1 MFFRRRFGDE
11 VVENLIEPLLSGIYA
26 GDVDR
31 LSLRSTFPQF
41 LHAEHKYRSLIVG
54 MKKLKEIHP
63 QHGDDSEFK
72 KNSVFLTLKEGLQS
86 LVEGV
91 EKAIDPDIITKGIKV
106 EKIYKED
113 TAYELSLNSGKVI
126 KADSVIV
133 TSPHAVHSVY
143 AFGI

>member
-1 MFFRRRFGDE
+1 MGIPTKLSPFITTGLFSPVGKLRAAADFFIPKTKNQDDRSLGVFFRRRFGDE

-72 KNSVFLTLKEGLQS
+72 KNSVFFN
-86 LVEGV
+86 
-91 EKAIDPDIITKGIKV
+91 IKRRSSIASRW
-106 EKIYKED
+106 E
-113 TAYELSLNSGKVI
+113 
-126 KADSVIV
+126 
-133 TSPHAVHSVY
+133 
-143 AFGI
+143 